1 MSVRGDIRSEIE
13 AEWRRKN
20 IKKSS
25 TDEQSSS
32 KVTLSYPGEK
42 SFMPRKIME
51 DCWANFS
58 VIYGLTFGQE
68 ESSITI

>member
-1 MSVRGDIRSEIE
+1 MSVRGNIRTGIE
-13 AEWRRKN
+13 AEWPRKN
-20 IKKSS
+20 IKESG
-25 TDEQSSS
+25 TDEQSGS

-51 DCWANFS
+51 DRWANFS

-68 ESSITI
+68 KSSITI